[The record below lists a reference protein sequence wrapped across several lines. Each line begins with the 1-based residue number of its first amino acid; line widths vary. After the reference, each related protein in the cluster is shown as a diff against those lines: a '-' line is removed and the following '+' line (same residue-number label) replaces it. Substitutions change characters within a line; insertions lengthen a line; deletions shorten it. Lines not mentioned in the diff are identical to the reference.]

1 MSRGWSASALSP
13 WSLLRLRVTTRQPY
27 WLSLCPL
34 CLCGKES
41 EISSLQKRA
50 ALLGVCYDASSS
62 FQRGTAGAP
71 PVTRETLWSEA
82 GNPYSENG
90 TDLSAGVMDDEG
102 DLHFGDDEPGEEV
115 RQAIERA
122 VARIVKG
129 GRRPLILGGDHSIT
143 YPILRGLRPSFPRL
157 SVLHLDAHGDLYHEF
172 QGDRFSHAC
181 PFARVMEEGLA
192 DRLVQVGIR
201 TLTPHQRE
209 QAARF
214 KVEII
219 EMKDWRDGTRL
230 AFDTPVYLS
239 LDLDALE
246 PGLVPGISHREP
258 GGLTVRQALGIIQ
271 GFEGDLVGA
280 DLVEFNP
287 LNDSGGVTAAVC
299 AKLAKELAAR
309 LLQEST

>member
-1 MSRGWSASALSP
+1 VVKVVKKAMDK
-13 WSLLRLRVTTRQPY
+13 RV
-27 WLSLCPL
+27 
-34 CLCGKES
+34 
-41 EISSLQKRA
+41 
-50 ALLGVCYDASSS
+50 ALLGICYDASSS
-62 FQRGTAGAP
+62 FQRGSAEAP
-71 PVTRETLWSEA
+71 PAIREALWSEA
-82 GNPYSENG
+82 ANPYSESG
-90 TDLSAGVMDDEG
+90 TDLSAGVVDDDG
-102 DLHFGDDEPGEEV
+102 DLRFDEAEPGGEV
-115 RQAIERA
+115 RGAIERA
-122 VARIVKG
+122 VARIVSG

-143 YPILRGLRPSFPRL
+143 YPILRGLRPRFPRL
-157 SVLHLDAHGDLYHEF
+157 SILDLDAHGDLYDEF

-181 PFARVMEEGLA
+181 PFARIMEEGLA
-192 DRLVQVGIR
+192 DRLVQMGIR

-230 AFDTPVYLS
+230 AFDSPVYLS

-258 GGLTVRQALGIIQ
+258 GGFTVRQVLGIIQ
-271 GFEGDLVGA
+271 GLEGDLVGA

-287 LNDSGGVTAAVC
+287 LNDAGGVTAAVC

-309 LLQEST
+309 LLLETS

>member
-1 MSRGWSASALSP
+1 MFLRALRAFVVS
-13 WSLLRLRVTTRQPY
+13 
-27 WLSLCPL
+27 
-34 CLCGKES
+34 ES
-41 EISSLQKRA
+41 EISSLEKQV
-50 ALLGVCYDASSS
+50 ALLGICYDASSS
-62 FQRGTAGAP
+62 YQRGTAGAP
-71 PVTRETLWSEA
+71 PVIRETLWSEA
-82 GNPYSENG
+82 GNPYSEMG
-90 TDLSAGVMDDEG
+90 VDISAGVMDDEG
-102 DLHFGDDEPGEEV
+102 DLRFGDDEAPESA
-115 RQAIERA
+115 RKMIESA
-122 VARIVKG
+122 VAGIATS

-143 YPILRGLRPSFPRL
+143 YPTLRGLRPSFPRL
-157 SVLHLDAHGDLYHEF
+157 SILHLDAHGDLYDEF

-181 PFARVMEEGLA
+181 PFARIMEEGLA

-258 GGLTVRQALGIIQ
+258 GGLTVRQTLGIIQ
-271 GFEGDLVGA
+271 QFEGDLVGA

-287 LNDSGGVTAAVC
+287 LNDAGGVTAAVC

-309 LLQEST
+309 LLQETR

>member
-1 MSRGWSASALSP
+1 LP
-13 WSLLRLRVTTRQPY
+13 KQ
-27 WLSLCPL
+27 
-34 CLCGKES
+34 
-41 EISSLQKRA
+41 A

-62 FQRGTAGAP
+62 YQRGSAGAP
-71 PVTRETLWSEA
+71 PVIRETLWSEA
-82 GNPYSENG
+82 GNPYSEMG
-90 TDLSAGVMDDEG
+90 VDISAGVMDDEG
-102 DLHFGDDEPGEEV
+102 DLRFDDEGPEDA
-115 RQAIERA
+115 RRMIESA
-122 VARIVKG
+122 VARIAMS
-129 GRRPLILGGDHSIT
+129 GRRPLTLGGDHSIT

-157 SVLHLDAHGDLYHEF
+157 SILHLDAHGDLYDEF

-181 PFARVMEEGLA
+181 PFARIMEEGLA

-258 GGLTVRQALGIIQ
+258 GGLTVRQTLGIIQ
-271 GFEGDLVGA
+271 QFEGDLVGA

-287 LNDSGGVTAAVC
+287 LNDAGGVTAAVC

-309 LLQEST
+309 LLQETR